1 MAAFTLEDRLE
12 IRNDLIAGKVPKRM
26 PIYVNFQLDA
36 AVGLAGVDPVKVH
49 YEPELMEKAY
59 AKLCDT
65 FFADAM
71 PVVNMRFAPA
81 YQALGSTNWVMGSTG
96 SMQHPE
102 VASMQPEEYEAY
114 TANPYEYMMETL
126 MPRLCSALD
135 TDPVNRSINLAKGYA
150 AYNRAVAEQGAVIGK
165 LVQKHGYGP
174 GIITGT
180 MWTAP
185 FDFVADQLRGFKGIT
200 MDIRR
205 CPSKV
210 KAAVEASVP
219 LLMKQATLARNKPGC
234 YTFIPLHLA
243 PFINMKQ
250 FEELF
255 WPTFQKMIWD
265 LHEMGI
271 YCCLFAE
278 EDWTR
283 FADHLAGLPKSSII
297 LCEYGDPVVFKEKV
311 AKDRPVGGFFDPT
324 MTLVKSK
331 EDCLDEVKR
340 LCDILG
346 PGGNAYFRWNKGI
359 IDIKSINVDKLQAV
373 LEWVRDNT
381 DYR

>member
-1 MAAFTLEDRLE
+1 MSLFEERIE

-36 AVGLAGVDPVKVH
+36 AVGLSGIDLVKAHYDPA
-49 YEPELMEKAY
+49 LMEQAY
-59 AKLCDT
+59 DKLCDT
-65 FFADAM
+65 FYADSL
-71 PVVNMRFAPA
+71 PVVNMRYPSS
-81 YQALGSTNWVMGSTG
+81 YQALGSTNWVMGSSG

-102 VASMQPEEYEAY
+102 VNSMEPEEYDAY
-114 TANPYEYMMETL
+114 TADPYGFMMETL

-150 AYNRAVAEQGAVIGK
+150 AFNKAVADQGAVIGK
-165 LVQKHGYGP
+165 LLKKHSYGP

-200 MDIRR
+200 MDVRR
-205 CPSKV
+205 CPDKV
-210 KAAVEASVP
+210 EAAVNASVP
-219 LLMKQATLARNKPGC
+219 ILMKQATLARNKPGC

-243 PFINMKQ
+243 PYINTKQ
-250 FEELF
+250 FERLF
-255 WPTFQKMIWD
+255 WPSLYKMVWD
-265 LHEMGI
+265 LHEIGI

-278 EDWTR
+278 EDWSR
-283 FADHLAGLPKSSII
+283 YADHLATLPKSSII
-297 LCEYGDPVVFKEKV
+297 IFEYGDPAMFKEKV
-311 AKDRPVGGFFDPT
+311 GKDRPIGGFFDPT
-324 MTLVKSK
+324 MTLTKSK
-331 EDCLDEVKR
+331 EDCLDAVKR
-340 LCDILG
+340 LCDTLG
-346 PGGNAYFRWNKGI
+346 PGGNAYFRFNKGV
-359 IDIKSINVDKLQAV
+359 IDIKSINVGKLQAC